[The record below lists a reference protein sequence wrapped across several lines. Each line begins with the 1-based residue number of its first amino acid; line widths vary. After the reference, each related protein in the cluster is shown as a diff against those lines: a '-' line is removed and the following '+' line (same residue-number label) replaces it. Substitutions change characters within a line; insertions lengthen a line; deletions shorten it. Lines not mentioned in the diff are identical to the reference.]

1 MARLTVYDLSV
12 IPLFLLMGQFAT
24 QGGLSRALFQAA
36 AAFVGHIRGG
46 LAMASV
52 LAAGAFGAVCGSSV
66 ATSATITQV
75 AYPQMK
81 RHGYH
86 GRFSTATLA
95 ASGTLGILIPPSVP
109 LVVYAILTEQNI
121 AKLFAAAM
129 VPGLIAMFGYL
140 VVVGLV
146 ARRHPEQA
154 PPSEPRAV
162 ARALAR
168 AAGDLADRADL
179 PASSSAAS
187 TAACSRP
194 PRARRSGAV
203 ATFVAALGAAR
214 TRPGKASAAA
224 SSAPPRRSAMV
235 FMIFL
240 GADMINASLAL
251 TAMPAAVAD
260 WVGHLPVAP
269 LVIVGAVLVLYII
282 LGGVM
287 DELSMMLLTIP
298 VIFPA
303 IMQLPLMGLAPESKA
318 IWFGILVLMTV
329 SFGLIAP
336 PVGLNVY
343 VVNGIAQG
351 RADERDLQGR
361 DALPGLGPGAHA
373 AAAAVPGAEPGPGA
387 AAVQVASP
395 HPHPPPS
402 EDTMTTLRARFGR
415 PLRLAVIG
423 GGPDSWIGQMH
434 RGAAEMDGWFRTTA
448 GVFSSDPARS
458 RAAGAQLGLDPARSY
473 GDVAEMLQAEGGR
486 ADGIDAVAIMTPND
500 THYPYAAAA
509 LDAGLDVVCD
519 KPVTHDYAQ
528 ALRPGGAHA
537 RARAPVRHR
546 PRLLG
551 LPDDAPRPPAGAR
564 RRARRRAAGAG
575 GVHPERP
582 GRRASKTARGTT
594 ACAGCS
600 TPRAAARRW

>member
-1 MARLTVYDLSV
+1 MTPTTIGLAMFAAMLLLMALRVPIAAAMFIPGALGYWSMTNELALLNQLKGSAVARLTVYDLSV

-36 AAFVGHIRGG
+36 AACVGHIRGG

-75 AYPQMK
+75 AYPQMT

-86 GRFSTATLA
+86 GRLSTATLA

-129 VPGLIAMFGYL
+129 VPGLIAMGGYIL
-140 VVVGLV
+140 VVGII

-154 PPSEPRAV
+154 PPAAPLPMRDRWAALLAIWPIVLIFLLVFGGIYGGLFSPTEGAAV
-162 ARALAR
+162 
-168 AAGDLADRADL
+168 
-179 PASSSAAS
+179 
-187 TAACSRP
+187 
-194 PRARRSGAV
+194 GAV
-203 ATFVAALGAAR
+203 GTFVAGLAQRELDWQGIR
-214 TRPGKASAAA
+214 RSFIGSAET
-224 SSAPPRRSAMV
+224 SAMV

-260 WVGHLPVAP
+260 WVGNLPMAP
-269 LVIVGAVLVLYII
+269 LAIIGAVMVLYII

-303 IMQLPLMGLAPESKA
+303 IMQLPLLGLAPESKA

-343 VVNGIAQG
+343 VVNSIAKDVPMSETYRG
-351 RADERDLQGR
+351 VMPFLAWDLLR
-361 DALPGLGPGAHA
+361 MVLLLLFPGLSLWL
-373 AAAAVPGAEPGPGA
+373 VS
-387 AAVQVASP
+387 V
-395 HPHPPPS
+395 
-402 EDTMTTLRARFGR
+402 LF
-415 PLRLAVIG
+415 
-423 GGPDSWIGQMH
+423 
-434 RGAAEMDGWFRTTA
+434 
-448 GVFSSDPARS
+448 
-458 RAAGAQLGLDPARSY
+458 
-473 GDVAEMLQAEGGR
+473 
-486 ADGIDAVAIMTPND
+486 
-500 THYPYAAAA
+500 
-509 LDAGLDVVCD
+509 
-519 KPVTHDYAQ
+519 K
-528 ALRPGGAHA
+528 
-537 RARAPVRHR
+537 
-546 PRLLG
+546 
-551 LPDDAPRPPAGAR
+551 
-564 RRARRRAAGAG
+564 
-575 GVHPERP
+575 
-582 GRRASKTARGTT
+582 
-594 ACAGCS
+594 
-600 TPRAAARRW
+600 